1 MTDLTPNHPAVQVGC
16 QAASEW
22 VDDASADEPDHI
34 ALALHMTAACIT
46 AALPHLTADDL
57 RDTDVAEEIRTEG
70 WLQGWAAGRDLDGDE
85 DATPHLRDTPAGRAL
100 MAEGWDALIE
110 SMSASGE
117 FHDVDLRTMQRL
129 NPYRG
134 GEA

>member
-46 AALPHLTADDL
+46 AALPNLAADDL
-57 RDTDVAEEIRTEG
+57 RHTDAAEEIRTEG
-70 WLQGWAAGRDLDGDE
+70 WMQGWAAGRDLDGDE
-85 DATPHLRDTPAGRAL
+85 DATKYLRDTPAGRAL
-100 MAEGWDALIE
+100 MAEAWEKAVTQFAQHG
-110 SMSASGE
+110 
-117 FHDVDLRTMQRL
+117 DVDT
-129 NPYRG
+129 NPYRKDD
-134 GEA
+134 A